1 MLASNPARP
10 AQANFPKLQD
20 ILVNLSVKDSPKV
33 TRRLKLIGDPYMFH
47 EFTDK
52 VYVPNP
58 DNDPELKGKTMR
70 VPFPDA
76 DVNKSFNRIGHDDP
90 DQCPW
95 RKQGYVFTTQYAQNV
110 LERQEDGTWQVK
122 ILKKGKAIFSE
133 IAKKIQG
140 NYEDEEWEGE
150 DDARHYGS
158 RVSPCVK
165 ITAKATGKQ
174 PPLSVEYD
182 VYFESKNVVVD
193 EDMVELLRKAGEPS
207 AEDLE
212 QERKS
217 YNTARKSDRY
227 MPEWNDFFAYGYP
240 LHRIFKHTPVKGDAL
255 PSLAPQSNDS
265 FVVKPPK
272 KVAAP
277 VVDDEEDVLYV
288 AKTPAKAAGP
298 IIVDDEDEVFPTP
311 KPKVAKAAPKPVVV
325 EDEDDDDE
333 DSIGWLND

>member
-272 KVAAP
+272 KVADP

>member
-255 PSLAPQSNDS
+255 PSLAPQAKDS
-265 FVVKPPK
+265 YVVKPAK
-272 KVAAP
+272 KVVDP

-288 AKTPAKAAGP
+288 AKTPTKASGP

>member
-1 MLASNPARP
+1 MIRRVSASQMLASNPARP

-20 ILVNLSVKDSPKV
+20 ILVNLSVKDTPKV
-33 TRRLKLIGDPYMFH
+33 TRRLKLVGDPYMFH

-76 DVNKSFNRIGHDDP
+76 DLNKSFNRIGHDDL

-158 RVSPCVK
+158 RTSPCVK

-182 VYFESKNVVVD
+182 VYFESKSVAVD
-193 EDMVELLRKAGEPS
+193 EAMVELLRKAGEPS
-207 AEDLE
+207 AEDLD

-217 YNTARKSDRY
+217 YNSARKSDRY
-227 MPEWNDFFAYGYP
+227 MPEWNDFFAFGFP

-255 PSLAPQSNDS
+255 PP
-265 FVVKPPK
+265 VVATPKDTYVVSPPK
-272 KVAAP
+272 SAPAP
-277 VVDDEEDVLYV
+277 VVEVDDDEE
-288 AKTPAKAAGP
+288 
-298 IIVDDEDEVFPTP
+298 EEVIPVP
-311 KPKVAKAAPKPVVV
+311 KPKTAKATPKPVVV
-325 EDEDDDDE
+325 EDDDDDDE